1 MRLFILVVVVVA
13 FAVIVFGPVRRSCG
27 VELPQQKSKEPA
39 QRPKS
44 DVEKLMAKKLAHA
57 QKVLEGIALAEF
69 DTIESNAAELSILS
83 KTAEFKVL
91 KTPEYELHSNA
102 FRRSL
107 EEMKRGVKD
116 RNLDTAALAYV
127 DMTLTCVRCHKHV
140 REIRVTLAD

>member
-1 MRLFILVVVVVA
+1 MRLFILAVVVVA

-27 VELPQQKSKEPA
+27 VELPQQKAKEPA

-44 DVEKLMAKKLAHA
+44 DVEKLMGKKLSHA

-91 KTPEYELHSNA
+91 KTPEYELHSNG

-116 RNLDTAALAYV
+116 RNLDAAALAYV

-140 REIRVTLAD
+140 REIRVTLAN